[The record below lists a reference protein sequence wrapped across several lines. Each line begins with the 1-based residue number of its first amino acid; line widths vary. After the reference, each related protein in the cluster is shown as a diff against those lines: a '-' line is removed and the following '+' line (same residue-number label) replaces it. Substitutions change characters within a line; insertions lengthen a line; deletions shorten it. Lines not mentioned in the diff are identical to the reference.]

1 MFRFDPR
8 QSATPP
14 RELPRSGSLSVV
26 GLRVDTLE
34 LGAVLELDR
43 HKLGAWRH
51 SAVTELPE
59 GGLGPERAGQ
69 RGVVRV
75 WLEGWQ
81 GVESVDVAVTP
92 VRGDRWAFKNA
103 DLHGI
108 VDEHPLHKMHLTVHF
123 HAAFLA
129 TNTLDSAV
137 AYMRAIAATLG
148 TLLELRTKRLDLAA
162 DIAGWQIREGDR
174 LGWVKP
180 GRSPLS
186 TFTELPDS
194 DEPAKLQQHG
204 GAVITG
210 FSIGAGGPIMLRN
223 YDKRAHLDQKAP
235 EKREG
240 EEAIW
245 RVNGWDGE
253 TCVARVEF
261 QLRGA
266 ALRSFGIDAPDG
278 LAGKLD
284 AVWQALVLEWCRL
297 VVPGTATRKSRA
309 HTDARWELLERCRF
323 SHFSYPAL
331 RARFRGGSTMAQALG
346 VWMSYVAS
354 HEGATDVEFSPCVP
368 EGASEEWAYE
378 RLARTLTR
386 WALAGARTALTE
398 LSNRHGSAR
407 EALRWVSERAAVSL
421 ARVATVGGGAEPP
434 PAEDAPA
441 RRGRRARPHVDL
453 RAAA

>member
-1 MFRFDPR
+1 MFDPR
-8 QSATPP
+8 QAATRA

-43 HKLGAWRH
+43 HKVAAWRH

-59 GGLGPERAGQ
+59 GGLGPERAGA

-75 WLEGWQ
+75 WLDGWQ

-92 VRGDRWAFKNA
+92 VRGDRWNFSNA
-103 DLHGI
+103 DLHGRF
-108 VDEHPLHKMHLTVHF
+108 DEHPLHKMHLTVQF

-137 AYMRAIAATLG
+137 AYVRAIAATLG
-148 TLLELRTKRLDLAA
+148 TVLEVKTNRLDMAA
-162 DIAGWQIREGDR
+162 DIAGWEIRESDR
-174 LGWVKP
+174 LGWIKP

-186 TFTELPDS
+186 SFTELPED
-194 DEPAKLQQHG
+194 DGPRKLQTHG
-204 GAVITG
+204 GAKITG
-210 FSIGAGGPIMLRN
+210 FSVGAGGPVMMRN
-223 YDKRAHLDQKAP
+223 YDKREHLERRCP

-245 RVNGWDGE
+245 TANGWNGSDP
-253 TCVARVEF
+253 VARVEF
-261 QLRGA
+261 QLRGR
-266 ALRSFGIDAPDG
+266 ALKDFGITSPVG

-297 VVPGTATRKSRA
+297 VVPTSSTRRCRA
-309 HTDARWELLERCRF
+309 HTDARWTLLERCMF
-323 SHFSYPAL
+323 SHFSHPAL
-331 RARFRGGSTMAQALG
+331 RSRFRAGSTLGQALG
-346 VWMSYVAS
+346 VWMSYVSS
-354 HEGATDVEFSPCVP
+354 HEGATDVEYSPCVP
-368 EGASEEWAYE
+368 EGASEEWCYE
-378 RLARTLTR
+378 RVASTLTR
-386 WALAGARTALTE
+386 WARAGARVALTE
-398 LSNRHGSAR
+398 LMNRHGSAR
-407 EALRWVSERAAVSL
+407 DALVWVSERAAVSL
-421 ARVATVGGGAEPP
+421 ARAATVGGGAVPP

-453 RAAA
+453 REAA